1 MQISPNIAKA
11 IVLAQRKVE
20 DVAKDSRNEFH
31 KYKYAAS
38 EDVTDA
44 AREALNAAGLAC
56 SRIAWEIIPGSETV
70 EDKIRVTYM
79 LAHESGDV
87 VVLPPTETPAIP
99 EKGRP
104 MDKAV
109 AAALTL
115 NQSYFLLGL
124 LEIKREEEH
133 EVDKRDDREHTPR
146 RMQQRPQQASRAARE
161 QGDAKAKAQTQ
172 ADTQTW
178 THPETGEAIPVR
190 GRWDEIANAAELLA
204 FLTVRKSALIAAKAA
219 GRDVDGPLVKVADKV
234 GVDPEDA
241 KRWLA
246 AA

>member
-1 MQISPNIAKA
+1 MIQISPNIAKA
-11 IVLAQRKVE
+11 LVAAQRAVE
-20 DVAKDSRNEFH
+20 DVAKDSKNEFH

-44 AREALNAAGLAC
+44 ARAALNKAGLAC
-56 SRIAWEIIPGSETV
+56 SRISWEIVPGNETV

-79 LAHESGDV
+79 LSHESGDS

-104 MDKAV
+104 ADKAV

-124 LEIKREEEH
+124 LEIKREDEN
-133 EVDKRDDREHTPR
+133 EVDKRDDREHMPR
-146 RMQQRPQQASRAARE
+146 RMQQRPQQASRAAQKSE
-161 QGDAKAKAQTQ
+161 KPQDDA
-172 ADTQTW
+172 QTW
-178 THPETGEAIPVR
+178 THPDTGETVPVR
-190 GRWDEIANAAELLA
+190 GRWDEIANAVELRA
-204 FLTVRKSALIAAKAA
+204 FLTVRKPALIAAKAA